1 VLSSGQLERGFSL
14 ISLGIVFIL
23 MSFVPLYSF
32 LPSSLYWEAR
42 PYVSNGQDLNQNLG
56 FLIAGSYVKLNVYAY
71 GGDAQISAQV
81 LTVGQ
86 DNITKEDVI
95 DGSGVISFGVPNS
108 DYYSLF
114 LRNAYQSSYQNDKQ
128 ILVKVYYYFWNLVLL
143 TSGIVLS
150 FSGFGLTLYYELK
163 NRAKGK
169 LTYPP
174 AP

>member
-1 VLSSGQLERGFSL
+1 MLSSVQLERGLSL

-23 MSFVPLYSF
+23 VGFAPLYSF

-56 FLIAGSYVKLNVYAY
+56 FLIAGSYIKLDVYAY
-71 GGDAQISAQV
+71 GGDGQVSAQV
-81 LTVGQ
+81 LNIGL

-95 DGSGVISFGVPNS
+95 DGRGVISFGVPNS
-108 DYYSLF
+108 GYYSLL
-114 LRNAYQSSYQNDKQ
+114 LRNAYQYSYQNDKQ
-128 ILVKVYYYFWNLVLL
+128 VLVKVYYYFWNLVLL

-150 FSGFGLTLYYELK
+150 FSGFGLILYYELK

-169 LTYPP
+169 LTFPP
-174 AP
+174 AL